1 MTKLRKTVSAALAV
15 AVLAGTGVSVFNSA
29 NAAPMIRAAAVET
42 QAADIVQVGFHKKHH
57 GHGWNRHGWRHY
69 GGYSNG
75 YYGRN
80 CFFKKRKVWDE
91 YYGGYFYKRIRV
103 CY

>member
-1 MTKLRKTVSAALAV
+1 MTKLRKTVAAALAV
-15 AVLAGTGVSVFNSA
+15 AVLAGSGMSVSANA
-29 NAAPMIRAAAVET
+29 NAAPMIRAAAIES
-42 QAADIVQVGFHKKHH
+42 QSADIVQVGFHKKHH
-57 GHGWNRHGWRHY
+57 KHGWRRHGWGHY
-69 GGYSNG
+69 GN
-75 YYGRN
+75 YYGGHN